1 MQVNLDYLYAAEE
14 VNFLHQALLERHGEK
29 GIRHVIELGAG
40 FGRTAHVLLSL
51 YPFIERYQIV
61 DLPETLALSRAYLQ
75 KVLPG
80 ALIDKV
86 EFVDAAAVEDFQWRS
101 NGNSTPDLAIQ
112 IDGLQEMEKS
122 TIDFYY
128 RNIFDKVN
136 YVFFSNPVG
145 KYLPEVA
152 GIDVEVAQGI
162 EHVMEL
168 GRCNAVIDPWNS
180 VDVDLAKPYYLESYK
195 PEGHNVSH
203 ERASRIR
210 PFYQHV
216 LYERT

>member
-1 MQVNLDYLYAAEE
+1 V
-14 VNFLHQALLERHGEK
+14 LLIPIPPGNAGKFRLFICRRGSELSSSGLTRERHGEK

-40 FGRTAHVLLSL
+40 FGRTAHVLLSV

-61 DLPETLALSRAYLQ
+61 DLPETLALSRVYLL
-75 KVLPG
+75 KVLPD

-128 RNIFDKVN
+128 RNIFDKV
-136 YVFFSNPVG
+136 
-145 KYLPEVA
+145 
-152 GIDVEVAQGI
+152 I
-162 EHVMEL
+162 
-168 GRCNAVIDPWNS
+168 
-180 VDVDLAKPYYLESYK
+180 
-195 PEGHNVSH
+195 
-203 ERASRIR
+203 
-210 PFYQHV
+210 
-216 LYERT
+216 

>member
-14 VNFLHQALLERHGEK
+14 VNFLHQALLERQGEK
-29 GIRHVIELGAG
+29 GIRQVIELGAG
-40 FGRTAHVLLSL
+40 FGRTAHVLLSVCPL
-51 YPFIERYQIV
+51 IERYQIV
-61 DLPETLALSRAYLQ
+61 DLPETLALSRVYLQ
-75 KVLPG
+75 KVLPD

-86 EFVDAAAVEDFQWRS
+86 EFVDAAAVEDFRWQT

-122 TIDFYY
+122 TINFYY
-128 RNIFDKVN
+128 QHIFDKVN

-145 KYLPEVA
+145 KYLPETA
-152 GIDVEVAQGI
+152 GINVEVAQEI

-180 VDVDLAKPYYLESYK
+180 VDVNLAKPCYLESYK
-195 PEGHNVSH
+195 PRGHKVLH

-210 PFYQHV
+210 PYYHHV